1 MKKLIIVLLSIIAFS
16 CGKKGKVPDY
26 VIPQDDMINIIIDIH
41 ITDGLLTVKEIRRDL
56 TRNDSIDYY
65 KGIFVKYGYSRE
77 EFDSSIYF
85 YSKNINKY
93 DEIYAEVLNQLNE
106 METELIQEENKDNEE
121 IED

>member
-1 MKKLIIVLLSIIAFS
+1 MNKFIIVFFSIIAFS

-26 VIPQDDMINIIIDIH
+26 VIPQDDMINIILDIH
-41 ITDGLLTVKEIRRDL
+41 ITDGLLTVKDIRREL

-65 KGIFVKYGYSRE
+65 KGIFVKHGYSRE

-85 YSKNINKY
+85 YSKNINTY
-93 DEIYAEVLNQLNE
+93 DKIYAEVLNRLNE
-106 METELIQEENKDNEE
+106 METELIQEENKDNEV